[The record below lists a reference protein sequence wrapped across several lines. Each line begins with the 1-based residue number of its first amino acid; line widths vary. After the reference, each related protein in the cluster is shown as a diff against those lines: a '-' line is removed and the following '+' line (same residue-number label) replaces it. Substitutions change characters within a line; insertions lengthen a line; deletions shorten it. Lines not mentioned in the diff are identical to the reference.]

1 MERLQSLDA
10 EHSEPL
16 AQTPAA
22 HEIIPSLHPKMM
34 PRPFL
39 RVASAIAL
47 LVSLPSIVSGQAAA
61 ATKTTPT
68 VFDADSARLSELPWR
83 SIGPAITSG
92 RVVDVAVPE
101 GPRSQVG
108 ERLGELFYVAS
119 ASGGV
124 WKTINGGTT
133 WTSVFDH
140 EASASIGDIAVAP
153 SNPDI
158 IWVGTG
164 EANNQRSSSWGD
176 GVYKSENAG
185 KTWTNMGLRKSEHIG
200 RIIVHPTNPEI
211 VFVAAAGPLWGAGGD
226 RGLFRSKDGGHTWK
240 NVKNFDTHTGFTDVI
255 FDPENPDVIY
265 AASFQRERR
274 PYTYVGG
281 GPGSGLWKSIDGGD
295 TWAKLT
301 EGLPKEDVGRIGLDV
316 SRSSPNIVYAT
327 IETKVTGNGASQGN
341 TEASIYRSDDRGAS
355 WQKMGTGFSYPW
367 YMGQIRVDPTN
378 PDRVYFMGVPLQ
390 VSTDG
395 GRTFRTTATGA
406 HSDHHAMWID
416 PSDPNHLIIGCD
428 GGVYI
433 SHDRGRTV
441 DFVPNLPISQYY
453 AIATDMRLPFYYVYG
468 GLQDN
473 SSWGGPSQTRNR
485 QGITNAD
492 WIRTTG
498 GDGFYAQIDPV
509 DPNTVYGESQGGDI
523 VRFDVRTGEQKTIK
537 PIPDFGAK
545 PYRWNWSSPMLISP
559 YDHNTIYF
567 GANYLFKSTNRG
579 DAWTRLG
586 PDLTRHLNRDSL
598 PVMGKIWPRDAIA
611 RHQGTADY
619 GNISTIDESPLKQG
633 LLYVG
638 TDDGVISVSRDGGAT
653 WNRIIKFPGV
663 PDQTYV
669 SRVVASRFNE
679 GTVYATLDNHRNND
693 FKPYVL
699 KSIDYGASWKPI
711 TGNLPAN
718 GSVQVIRE
726 DPVAINL
733 LFVGTEFGVFHTEL
747 GGNAWT
753 QLKYNIPTVAVHD
766 IVIHPREHDL
776 VIGTHGRGIYIIDDI
791 TPLEKLGEANGAG
804 TYLFPVKS
812 ATEYNPN
819 SSVPGGAR
827 GAGATGDRE
836 YSAPNPAFGAIITY
850 FLRDSLPK
858 GGDVSL
864 AIYDPAGNRVRD
876 LTANKKRG
884 MHRVTWDLRT
894 APPYTVRRPAGQAG
908 ESRGQ
913 RDPEGAFVLPG
924 RYTARLSI
932 KGSSGSPTLHEV
944 PIEIR
949 SDPLVQMSEA
959 DYRTLYD
966 MRVSTGRLQATVQA
980 AVRTAEQLKEQITD
994 VKTALKTNT
1003 APDSVSKQADAV
1015 DHEISD
1021 ILKQLRGDP
1030 EAAPVSDDKRVE
1042 DPSIQERVNNVAE
1055 EIGNVSSQPT
1065 ALQRATLTLAS
1076 TDLQREVG
1084 RINVL
1089 LERRIPGLNAG
1100 LDAAKIPWTIG
1111 RPVEFMK

>member
-1 MERLQSLDA
+1 MPFSL
-10 EHSEPL
+10 SRFVL
-16 AQTPAA
+16 AIAV
-22 HEIIPSLHPKMM
+22 
-34 PRPFL
+34 
-39 RVASAIAL
+39 VAS
-47 LVSLPSIVSGQAAA
+47 LPATGFGQAAPA
-61 ATKTTPT
+61 AKTTA
-68 VFDADSARLSELPWR
+68 VLFDADSARLAELPWR
-83 SIGPAITSG
+83 SIGPAVTSG
-92 RVVDVAVPE
+92 RVVDFAVPE
-101 GPRSQVG
+101 GPGSQIG
-108 ERLGELFYVAS
+108 ERLGDLFYVAS

-124 WKTINGGTT
+124 WKTTNGGTT
-133 WTSVFDH
+133 WEPIFDRQG
-140 EASASIGDIAVAP
+140 SASIGDIAVAP

-200 RIIVHPTNPEI
+200 RIIVHPTNPGI
-211 VFVAAAGPLWGAGGD
+211 VFVASPGPLWGAGGD
-226 RGLFRSKDGGHTWK
+226 RGLFRTTDGGRTWK
-240 NVKNFDTHTGFTDVI
+240 NVKNIDTHTGFTDVI
-255 FDPENPDVIY
+255 FDPGNPDVIY

-281 GPGSGLWKSIDGGD
+281 GPGSGIWKSIDGGD
-295 TWAKLT
+295 TWTRLT
-301 EGLPKEDVGRIGLDV
+301 EGLPKGDVGRIGLDV
-316 SRSSPNIVYAT
+316 SRSSPNVVYAT
-327 IETKVTGNGASQGN
+327 IETKVTGSGAALGN

-355 WQKMGTGFSYPW
+355 WQKMGTGSSYPW

-395 GRTFRTTATGA
+395 GRTFRTTASAA
-406 HSDHHAMWID
+406 HVDHHAMWID
-416 PSDPNHLIIGCD
+416 PTDPDHLIIGCD

-433 SHDRGRTV
+433 SRDRGRTV
-441 DFVPNLPISQYY
+441 DFVQNLPISQYY

-523 VRFDVRTGEQKTIK
+523 IRYDVRTGEQKTIK
-537 PIPDFGAK
+537 PLPEFGAK

-559 YDHNTIYF
+559 YDHNTLYF

-586 PDLTRHLNRDSL
+586 PDLTRQLNRDSL

-611 RHQGTADY
+611 RHQGTAPY
-619 GNISTIDESPLKQG
+619 GNISTIDESPVRQG

-638 TDDGVISVSRDGGAT
+638 TDDGVISISRDGGAT
-653 WNRIIKFPGV
+653 WNRITKFPNV

-669 SRVVASRFNE
+669 SRVVESRFNE
-679 GTVYATLDNHRNND
+679 ITVYATLDYHRNND

-699 KSIDYGASWKPI
+699 KSTDYGSHWTPI

-726 DPVAINL
+726 DPVEPNL
-733 LFVGTEFGVFHTEL
+733 LFVGTEFGTFYTAT
-747 GGNAWT
+747 GGTSWT

-766 IVIHPREHDL
+766 IVVHPRERDL

-791 TPLEKLGEANGAG
+791 TPLEKLGEANRRGS
-804 TYLFPVKS
+804 YLFPVKT

-819 SSVPGGAR
+819 SSIPGGIR
-827 GAGATGDRE
+827 GAGALGDRE
-836 YSAPNPAFGAIITY
+836 YSAPNPPFGAAITY

-858 GGDVSL
+858 GGDITL
-864 AIYDPAGNRVRD
+864 GIYDATGKRVRE

-884 MHRVTWDLRT
+884 MHRVTWDLRN
-894 APPYTVRRPAGQAG
+894 APPYTVRRPANQVG
-908 ESRGQ
+908 EPQGRQ
-913 RDPEGAFVLPG
+913 REPLGPFVLPG
-924 RYTARLSI
+924 RYTARLTV
-932 KGSSGSPTLHEV
+932 KGAAGAPNVQEV
-944 PIEIR
+944 PIEVK
-949 SDPLVQMSEA
+949 SDPLVPMSEA
-959 DYRTLYD
+959 EYRALYD

-980 AVRTAEQLKEQITD
+980 AVRTTEQLKEELAD
-994 VKTALKTNT
+994 VKAALKSST
-1003 APDSVSKQADAV
+1003 AADSLSKQAEEV
-1015 DHEISD
+1015 DKEVSD
-1021 ILKQLRGDP
+1021 VLKKLRGDP
-1030 EAAPVSDDKRVE
+1030 EGEPVSDDKRVE
-1042 DPSIQERVNNVAE
+1042 DPPIQERVNNVAE
-1055 EIGNVSSQPT
+1055 EIGNVTSQPT
-1065 ALQRATLTLAS
+1065 ELQRATLSLAS
-1076 TDLQREVG
+1076 SDLQREVG
-1084 RINVL
+1084 RINAL
-1089 LERRIPGLNAG
+1089 LQRRIPALNAA

>member
-1 MERLQSLDA
+1 
-10 EHSEPL
+10 
-16 AQTPAA
+16 
-22 HEIIPSLHPKMM
+22 M
-34 PRPFL
+34 PHQFSRS
-39 RVASAIAL
+39 VIAIAL
-47 LVSLPSIVSGQAAA
+47 VASLPTIVRAQA
-61 ATKTTPT
+61 TPTSKTTSP
-68 VFDADSARLSELPWR
+68 VFDADSARLAELPWR
-83 SIGPAITSG
+83 SIGPAVTSG
-92 RVVDVAVPE
+92 RVVDFAVPE
-101 GPRSQVG
+101 GPRSQIG

-124 WKTINGGTT
+124 WKTTNGGTT
-133 WTSVFDH
+133 WEPIFDH
-140 EASASIGDIAVAP
+140 QGSASIGDIAVAP

-158 IWVGTG
+158 LWVGTG

-185 KTWTNMGLRKSEHIG
+185 RTWTNMGLRKSEHIG
-200 RIIVHPTNPEI
+200 RVIVHPTNSEI

-226 RGLFRSKDGGHTWK
+226 RGLFRTIDGGRTWK
-240 NVKNFDTHTGFTDVI
+240 NVKNIDTHTGFTDVI
-255 FDPENPDVIY
+255 FDPGNPNVIY
-265 AASFQRERR
+265 AASLQRERR
-274 PYTYVGG
+274 PYSYVGG
-281 GPGSGLWKSIDGGD
+281 GPGSGIWKSIDGGD
-295 TWAKLT
+295 TWTKLT
-301 EGLPKEDVGRIGLDV
+301 EGLPKVDVGRIGLDV

-327 IETKVTGNGASQGN
+327 VETKVTGNGASQGN
-341 TEASIYRSDDRGAS
+341 TEASVYRSDDRGGS

-367 YMGQIRVDPTN
+367 YMGQLRVDPTN

-395 GRTFRTTATGA
+395 GRTFRSTAGAA

-416 PSDPNHLIIGCD
+416 PTDPDHLIIGCD

-453 AIATDMRLPFYYVYG
+453 AIATDMRQPYYYVYG

-537 PIPDFGAK
+537 PQPAFGAK

-559 YDHNTIYF
+559 YDHNTLYF
-567 GANYLFKSTNRG
+567 GANYLFKSANRG
-579 DAWTRLG
+579 DSWTRLG
-586 PDLTRHLNRDSL
+586 PDLTRQLNRDSL

-619 GNISTIDESPLKQG
+619 GNISTIDESPLRRG

-638 TDDGVISVSRDGGAT
+638 TDDGVISVSRDGGTT
-653 WNRIIKFPGV
+653 WSRFTKFPGV

-669 SRVVASRFNE
+669 SRVVASRFQE

-699 KSIDYGASWKPI
+699 KSEDYGANWKPI
-711 TGNLPAN
+711 AGNLPSN

-726 DPVAINL
+726 GYSEPNL
-733 LFVGTEFGVFHTEL
+733 LFVGTEFGAFFTAL
-747 GGNAWT
+747 GGSAWT

-766 IVIHPREHDL
+766 IVVHPREHDL

-791 TPLEKLGEANGAG
+791 TPLEKLGEANRVG
-804 TYLFPVKS
+804 TYLFPVKA

-819 SSVPGGAR
+819 SSIPGGVR
-827 GAGATGDRE
+827 GAGALGDRE
-836 YSAPNPAFGAIITY
+836 YSAPNPAFGANITY

-858 GGDVSL
+858 GGDVTL
-864 AIYDPAGNRVRD
+864 GIYDASGNRVRD

-884 MHRVTWDLRT
+884 MHRVTWDLRN
-894 APPYTVRRPAGQAG
+894 AAPYTVRRPANQVG
-908 ESRGQ
+908 EPQFRQ
-913 RDPEGAFVLPG
+913 RDPLGPFVLPG
-924 RYTARLSI
+924 KYSARLTV
-932 KGSSGSPTLHEV
+932 KTGSGSPAVHET
-944 PIEIR
+944 PIDVR
-949 SDPLVQMSEA
+949 SDPLVQLSDA
-959 DYRTLYD
+959 DYRALYD
-966 MRVSTGRLQATVQA
+966 MRVSTSRLQATVQA
-980 AVRTAEQLKEQITD
+980 AVRTAEQLKDQLTD
-994 VKTALKTNT
+994 VKAALKTNT
-1003 APDSVSKQADAV
+1003 APDTLTKQSDAIDREV
-1015 DHEISD
+1015 SD
-1021 ILKQLRGDP
+1021 ILKKLRGDP
-1030 EAAPVSDDKRVE
+1030 EGEPISDDKRVE
-1042 DPSIQERVNNVAE
+1042 DPSIQERVNNIAE

-1065 ALQRATLTLAS
+1065 DLQRTTLTLAS
-1076 TDLQREVG
+1076 ADLQREVA
-1084 RINVL
+1084 RINTL
-1089 LERRIPGLNAG
+1089 LQQRIPALNAG

>member
-1 MERLQSLDA
+1 MTYRFSHAVLAIAFFASPFPFPVLSPPTSL
-10 EHSEPL
+10 L
-16 AQTPAA
+16 AQATP
-22 HEIIPSLHPKMM
+22 
-34 PRPFL
+34 
-39 RVASAIAL
+39 SA
-47 LVSLPSIVSGQAAA
+47 
-61 ATKTTPT
+61 KTTSP
-68 VFDADSARLSELPWR
+68 VFDADSARLAELPWR
-83 SIGPAITSG
+83 SIGPAVTSG
-92 RVVDVAVPE
+92 RVVDFAVPE
-101 GPRSQVG
+101 GPKSQIG

-124 WKTINGGTT
+124 WKTTNGGTT
-133 WTSVFDH
+133 WESVFDH
-140 EASASIGDIAVAP
+140 QGSASIGDIAVAP

-158 IWVGTG
+158 VWVGTG
-164 EANNQRSSSWGD
+164 ENNNQRSSSWGD

-200 RIIVHPTNPEI
+200 RIVVHPTNPQI
-211 VFVAAAGPLWGAGGD
+211 VFVAATGPLWGAGGD
-226 RGLFRSKDGGHTWK
+226 RGLFRTTDGGRTWK
-240 NVKNFDTHTGFTDVI
+240 NVKNIDTHTGFTDVI
-255 FDPENPDVIY
+255 FDPANPDVIY
-265 AASFQRERR
+265 AASLQRERR

-281 GPGSGLWKSIDGGD
+281 GPGSAIWKSIDGGD
-295 TWAKLT
+295 TWTRLT
-301 EGLPKEDVGRIGLDV
+301 EGLPKVDVGRIGLDV

-327 IETKVTGNGASQGN
+327 IETKVTGTGASQGN

-355 WQKMGTGFSYPW
+355 WQKTGTAFSYPW
-367 YMGQIRVDPTN
+367 YMGQIRADPTN

-395 GRTFRTTATGA
+395 GHTFRNTAGAA

-416 PSDPNHLIIGCD
+416 PTDPDHLIIGCD

-433 SHDRGRTV
+433 SRDRGRTV
-441 DFVPNLPISQYY
+441 DFVPNLPVSQYY
-453 AIATDMRLPFYYVYG
+453 AIATDQRQPFYYVYG

-537 PIPDFGAK
+537 PLPQFGAK

-559 YDHNTIYF
+559 YDHNTLYF

-579 DAWTRLG
+579 DAWVRLG
-586 PDLTRHLNRDSL
+586 PDLTRQLNRDSL

-633 LLYVG
+633 VLYVG

-653 WNRIIKFPGV
+653 WIKYTKFPGV

-679 GTVYATLDNHRNND
+679 GVVYATLDNHRNND

-699 KSIDYGASWKPI
+699 LSTDYGAHWKPI
-711 TGNLPAN
+711 AGNLPAN

-726 DPVAINL
+726 DPAVPNL
-733 LFVGTEFGVFHTEL
+733 LFAGTEFGVFYSET
-747 GGNAWT
+747 GGNSWT

-776 VIGTHGRGIYIIDDI
+776 VIGTHGRGIYIVDDI
-791 TPLEKLGEANGAG
+791 TPLEKLGVAEKAG
-804 TYLFPVKS
+804 TYLFPVKA

-819 SSVPGGAR
+819 SSVPGGIR
-827 GAGATGDRE
+827 GAGALGDRE
-836 YSAPNPAFGAIITY
+836 YSAPNPAFGAVITY
-850 FLRDSLPK
+850 FLRDSLAK
-858 GGDVSL
+858 GGDVTL
-864 AIYDPAGNRVRD
+864 GLYDVAGNRVRE

-894 APPYTVRRPAGQAG
+894 APPYTVRRPANQVG
-908 ESRGQ
+908 EPQSRQ
-913 RDPEGAFVLPG
+913 RDPSGPFVLPG
-924 RYTARLSI
+924 RYTARLTV
-932 KGSSGSPTLHEV
+932 KQGSGAATVSDM
-944 PIEIR
+944 PIEVR
-949 SDPLVQMSEA
+949 SDPLVQLSDA
-959 DYRTLYD
+959 DYRALYD
-966 MRVSTGRLQATVQA
+966 MRVSTGHLQATVQA
-980 AVRTAEQLKEQITD
+980 AVRTAEQLKDEMTD
-994 VKTALKTNT
+994 VKVALKAST
-1003 APDSVSKQADAV
+1003 APDSLTKQSDTIDGELA
-1015 DHEISD
+1015 D
-1021 ILKQLRGDP
+1021 ILKKLRGDP
-1030 EAAPVSDDKRVE
+1030 EAEPVSDDKRVE
-1042 DPSIQERVNNVAE
+1042 DPSIQERVNNIAE
-1055 EIGNVSSQPT
+1055 EIGNVTSQPT
-1065 ALQRATLTLAS
+1065 ELQRGTLSLAS
-1076 TDLQREVG
+1076 SDLQREVA
-1084 RINVL
+1084 RINTL
-1089 LERRIPGLNAG
+1089 LQRRIPALNAG
-1100 LDAAKIPWTIG
+1100 LDAARIPWTIG
-1111 RPVEFMK
+1111 RPVEFSK

>member
-1 MERLQSLDA
+1 MPHSFSRLAL
-10 EHSEPL
+10 
-16 AQTPAA
+16 
-22 HEIIPSLHPKMM
+22 
-34 PRPFL
+34 
-39 RVASAIAL
+39 AIAL
-47 LVSLPSIVSGQAAA
+47 LASLPAVSFAQATPNA
-61 ATKTTPT
+61 KTTP
-68 VFDADSARLSELPWR
+68 VAFDADSARLAELPWR
-83 SIGPAITSG
+83 SLGPAVTSG
-92 RVVDVAVPE
+92 RVVDFAVPE
-101 GPRSQVG
+101 GPKSQVG

-124 WKTINGGTT
+124 WKTTNGGTT
-133 WTSVFDH
+133 WESIFDH
-140 EASASIGDIAVAP
+140 QGSASIGDIAVAP
-153 SNPDI
+153 DNPDI

-164 EANNQRSSSWGD
+164 EANNQRSASWGD
-176 GVYKSENAG
+176 GVYKSENGG
-185 KTWTNMGLRKSEHIG
+185 KRWTNMGLKKSEHIG
-200 RIIVHPTNPEI
+200 RVIVNPTNHEI
-211 VFVAAAGPLWGAGGD
+211 VFVAAQGPLWGAGGD
-226 RGLFRSKDGGHTWK
+226 RGLFRTTDGGRTWK
-240 NVKNFDTHTGFTDVI
+240 NVKSIDAHTGFTDVI
-255 FDPENPDVIY
+255 FDPTNPNVIY

-274 PYTYVGG
+274 PYSYVGG

-295 TWAKLT
+295 TWTKLT
-301 EGLPKEDVGRIGLDV
+301 EGLPKDDVGRIGLDV
-316 SRSSPNIVYAT
+316 SRSSPNVVYAT
-327 IETKVTGNGASQGN
+327 IETKVTGTGAATGN
-341 TEASIYRSDDRGAS
+341 TEGSVYRSDDYGAS

-395 GRTFRTTATGA
+395 GRTFRGTASAA

-416 PSDPNHLIIGCD
+416 PTDPNHLIIGCD

-453 AIATDMRLPFYYVYG
+453 AIATDMRQPYYYVYG

-473 SSWGGPSQTRNR
+473 SSWGAPSQTRNR

-537 PIPDFGAK
+537 PLPDFGGK

-559 YDHNTIYF
+559 HDHNTIYF

-586 PDLTRHLNRDSL
+586 PDLTRQLNRDSL
-598 PVMGKIWPRDAIA
+598 PVMGKIWPRNSIA

-619 GNISTIDESPLKQG
+619 GNISTVDESPMKPG

-638 TDDGVISVSRDGGAT
+638 TDDGVVSVSRDGGTT
-653 WNRIIKFPGV
+653 WNRITKFPGV

-669 SRVVASRFNE
+669 SRVVASRFHE
-679 GTVYATLDNHRNND
+679 GTVFATLDNHRNND

-699 KSIDYGASWKPI
+699 QSDDYGAHWKPI
-711 TGNLPAN
+711 AGNLPAN

-726 DPVAINL
+726 DLAEPNL
-733 LFVGTEFGVFHTEL
+733 LFVGTEFGVFFSEL
-747 GGNAWT
+747 MGNQWT

-791 TPLEKLGEANGAG
+791 TPLEKLGTANGAG
-804 TYLFPVKS
+804 TYLFPVKP

-819 SSVPGGAR
+819 SSIPGGAR
-827 GAGATGDRE
+827 GAGALGDRE

-850 FLRDSLPK
+850 FLRDSLAK
-858 GGDVSL
+858 GGDVTL
-864 AIYDPAGNRVRD
+864 GIYDASGKRVRE

-884 MHRVTWDLRT
+884 MHRVTWDLRN
-894 APPYTVRRPAGQAG
+894 APPYTVRRPANQVG
-908 ESRGQ
+908 EPQFRQ
-913 RDPEGAFVLPG
+913 RDPSGPFVLPG
-924 RYTARLSI
+924 RYTARLTL
-932 KGSSGSPTLHEV
+932 KNGSGTPTVSEV
-944 PIEIR
+944 PIEVR
-949 SDPLVQMSEA
+949 SDPLVPMSEA
-959 DYRTLYD
+959 DYRSLYE

-980 AVRTAEQLKEQITD
+980 AVRTAEQLKDQITD
-994 VKTALKTNT
+994 VKNALKTNT

-1015 DHEISD
+1015 DKELGD
-1021 ILKQLRGDP
+1021 ILKKLRGDP
-1030 EAAPVSDDKRVE
+1030 EADVSSDDKKTE
-1042 DPSIQERVNNVAE
+1042 EPSIQERVNNIAE
-1055 EIGNVSSQPT
+1055 EIGNVTSQPT
-1065 ALQRATLTLAS
+1065 ELQRSTLTLA
-1076 TDLQREVG
+1076 TADLQREVG
-1084 RINVL
+1084 RINRL
-1089 LERRIPGLNAG
+1089 LQSRIPALNAG

-1111 RPVEFMK
+1111 RPVELMK